1 MISANLVSILMPL
14 YNEEECVGL
23 CLERVLNAKLPEGWR
38 REIIVVDDGSTD
50 RSVEAVEEI
59 AAAEGRGI
67 IRLIRHERNQG
78 KGAAVRTALDNA
90 TGEFSIIQ
98 DADLEYD
105 PADYERLLQP
115 LLAHQADAVFGSRF
129 LASGTRR
136 VLFYWHSVANGW
148 LTTLCNLFSDL
159 NLTDMETCYKA
170 FRTSLL
176 QSIPLRSQRFGIEP
190 EMTIKLAQRRAR
202 IYETPISYHGRTY
215 EEGKKIGLKDAVQA
229 FFVILRYG
237 LSRDIYRDEGAAILD
252 TLSVTHRFNRWMADT
267 VRPYVGSRVLEIGA
281 GIGNLTRQLQRKR
294 KLYVATD
301 LDAEHLARLRASF
314 PGRKNLDFRKCD
326 LMNTEDFVPLRE
338 IANTVI
344 CLNVVEHVE
353 DDLLALRNI
362 CSALEPGGT
371 AIILVPQG
379 MSNYGSLDKV
389 LGHFRRY
396 SQTELREKME
406 TAGFRVEKLIEFNR
420 VTWPGWFVN
429 GRIFR
434 KTSFSRFQLFWF
446 DRLVPVWRLIDN
458 WLPWP
463 AVSIIAIGKKV

>member
-1 MISANLVSILMPL
+1 MPL
-14 YNEEECVGL
+14 YNEEECVGI
-23 CLERVLNAKLPEGWR
+23 CLQRVLEAKLPEGWT

-50 RSVEAVEEI
+50 RSVEIVEEF
-59 AAAEGRGI
+59 AAADASGA

-78 KGAAVRTALDNA
+78 TGAAVCTALDNA
-90 TGEFSIIQ
+90 RGEFSIIQ
-98 DADLEYD
+98 DSDLEYD

-115 LLAHQADAVFGSRF
+115 LLAQQADAVFGSRF
-129 LASGTRR
+129 LASGPRR
-136 VLFYWHSVANGW
+136 VLFYWHSIANGW
-148 LTTLCNLFSDL
+148 LTTLCNIFSNI

-176 QSIPLRSQRFGIEP
+176 QSIPLRSKRFGIEP

-215 EEGKKIGLKDAVQA
+215 EEGKKIGLKDAIQA

-237 LSRDIYRDEGAAILD
+237 LTRDIYRDGGAAILD
-252 TLSVTHRFNRWMADT
+252 ALSVTHRFNRWMADT
-267 VRPYVGSRVLEIGA
+267 LRPHVGNRVLEIGA
-281 GIGNLTRQLQRKR
+281 GIGNLTRQLQSKR

-314 PGRKNLDFRKCD
+314 PGRKNLDFRQCD
-326 LMNTEDFVPLRE
+326 LTKSADFLELRE

-344 CLNVVEHVE
+344 CLDVVEHVE
-353 DDLLALRNI
+353 DDNLALRNI
-362 CSALEPGGT
+362 CTALEPGGT

-379 MSNYGSLDKV
+379 MSNYGTLDEI

-396 SQTELREKME
+396 SQAELREKME

-420 VTWPGWFVN
+420 ITWPGWFVN

-446 DRLVPVWRLIDN
+446 DVLVPVWRLIDG
-458 WLPWP
+458 WLSWP
-463 AVSIIAIGKKV
+463 SVSMIAIGKKK